1 MTQLVAVIDIGK
13 TNKKIALFDRQLG
26 VVAVRQA
33 SFPAKMGKEGIL
45 VEQIEA
51 IWLWLTR
58 ELTTLYRERP
68 FHALSVSTH
77 GATWVALDQT
87 NRPCLPVIAYEHDLG
102 PAGQAG
108 LDEDFY
114 RLCGDRG
121 KLQEETG
128 TCDLPLLVNP
138 AKSIRFAQRRLPA
151 QWSHVRHLVNYPQF
165 WGYLLT
171 GERAAE
177 PTYTANHTFLFDPR
191 SGKPSSAAK
200 ALGVDQLIDWNL
212 RKPWERLG
220 VLRGDLQRELRLPP
234 LPVTVGIHDSNAAL
248 LPYLVKHGDRDFV
261 LNSTGTWCVAMHKVD
276 SLSYRPEEIGR
287 KIIFNIDALGNSQKV
302 SFLMGG
308 MDYSLYH
315 EAIGGKDAGLDVQRL
330 GETLAR
336 RDRAF
341 LPGAYPSQFPKVRGG
356 FREGPEHYSVE
367 DLRSG
372 RRAPTFADAA
382 AAHDLLNVSL
392 AFQSEV
398 ALRSTDIVD
407 GTTIFVEGGF
417 RKNPTFLA
425 VLAAAFPKNPVVVTS
440 LAQASAAG
448 AALLG
453 HALLGHV
460 HPQSLASA
468 IRIDEKPVPHQD
480 IPHLEAYRAAWM
492 DLAEGKVPTAKAKP
506 AGKAM
511 STSVATAKPTGTR
524 PAKAAPAAKTV
535 APQPAKPVK
544 ATPAVKPPASKATPV
559 RKDAAAVPVKPAATR
574 TGTTK
579 TPTAKK
585 PVPATKA
592 TSSKSGTATKAT
604 SAVKAKS
611 AAKASS
617 AGKAKPKAKPAAK
630 AKPRAKSKATKAGAK
645 KAAATRRR

>member
-102 PAGQAG
+102 HAGQAG

-151 QWSHVRHLVNYPQF
+151 QWSHVRHIINYPQF

-177 PTYTANHTFLFDPR
+177 PTYTANHSFLFDPR

-220 VLRGDLQRELRLPP
+220 VLRGDLQRELGLPP

-248 LPYLVKHGDRDFV
+248 LPYLVKHGDQDFV

-276 SLSYRPEEIGR
+276 QLAYRPDEIGR
-287 KIIFNIDALGNSQKV
+287 KIIFNIDALGNAQKV

-308 MDYSLYH
+308 MDYGLYH
-315 EAIGGKDAGLDVQRL
+315 EAIGGADAGFDAQRL
-330 GETLAR
+330 GGILAR

-367 DLRSG
+367 DLRGG
-372 RRAPTFADAA
+372 RRPPTFADAT

-392 AFQSEV
+392 ALQSEV

-425 VLAAAFPKNPVVVTS
+425 VLAAAFPRNPVVVTS

-460 HPQSLASA
+460 HPRSLAGA
-468 IRIDEKPVPHQD
+468 IRIDQKPVPRPD
-480 IPHLEAYRAAWM
+480 IANLDAYRAAWM
-492 DLAEGKVPTAKAKP
+492 DLANGKVPTVKAKP
-506 AGKAM
+506 AAKAPV
-511 STSVATAKPTGTR
+511 SAAKPAGSRPVKAVTAKPPKPPARTG
-524 PAKAAPAAKTV
+524 PAAKPAAKTGP
-535 APQPAKPVK
+535 ATKSPSPPAKP
-544 ATPAVKPPASKATPV
+544 
-559 RKDAAAVPVKPAATR
+559 AAAKTNAKKAVTAKPA
-574 TGTTK
+574 
-579 TPTAKK
+579 P
-585 PVPATKA
+585 
-592 TSSKSGTATKAT
+592 
-604 SAVKAKS
+604 S
-611 AAKASS
+611 AAKTT
-617 AGKAKPKAKPAAK
+617 KAKPAAK
-630 AKPRAKSKATKAGAK
+630 AKAKPAAKARSPKKTTSGTTTKAASRGKTAKPGAK
-645 KAAATRRR
+645 KASSSRRR